1 MEAADSIAGS
11 ARESVEA
18 LPSVEERAPAAEP
31 PEQALLAVPPDAAP
45 ALFGQSGQ
53 LSRWISIA
61 RAPVLL
67 CSVPPVLAGATLPC
81 IRGLRVVP
89 WLLRATLPAAG
100 LCHAA

>member
-1 MEAADSIAGS
+1 MEDADSIAGS

-31 PEQALLAVPPDAAP
+31 PEQALLAGSPDAVP

-67 CSVPPVLAGATLPC
+67 CSVAPVLVGATLLWS
-81 IRGLRVVP
+81 RGLPVVP
-89 WLLRATLPAAG
+89 WLLLATLAA
-100 LCHAA
+100 A